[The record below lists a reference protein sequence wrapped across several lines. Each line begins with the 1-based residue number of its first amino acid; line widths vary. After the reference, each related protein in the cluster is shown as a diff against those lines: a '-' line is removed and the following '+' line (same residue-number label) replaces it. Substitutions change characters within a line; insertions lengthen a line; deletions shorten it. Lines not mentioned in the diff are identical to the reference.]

1 MKMKLNHT
9 AGKPGAGRRSRAGA
23 RALRFAIAL
32 LIASASATT
41 FAKSNA
47 CKFDGILLQGIAWE
61 DEDGSARFVG
71 VDGKNLPASVTSRRL
86 HKPPAGMKV
95 NLVAQL
101 AERYFS
107 IDVVEVMVFPVGDET
122 MVGFAVYQ
130 VVDGQRHLHSLFPP
144 IKAVCVAI

>member
-1 MKMKLNHT
+1 MKLALTHT
-9 AGKPGAGRRSRAGA
+9 SHDGGAGRRSRLIT
-23 RALRFAIAL
+23 RACRLAIAL
-32 LIASASATT
+32 LVASVSASA

-47 CKFDGILLQGIAWE
+47 CKFDGVLLQGIAWE
-61 DEDGSARFVG
+61 DGDGSARFVG

-86 HKPPAGMKV
+86 HKPPSGMKV

-107 IDVVEVMVFPVGDET
+107 IDVVEVIVFPVGDET